1 MPVWHP
7 ACSNTSHK
15 VCEKTHTIEFIR
27 ITIMNLAR
35 KIKFGIAPLM
45 IIASPLLALAQTD
58 ASVTE
63 RLAKIEAASV
73 SAQASAD
80 NAWVLVCAAL
90 VLLMTAPGL
99 ALFYGGLVR
108 HKNVLSTILQSFI
121 MAGVVT
127 LIWAVYGYSL
137 AFGDGSPFIG
147 NLQFAFLKG
156 VGADP
161 NANYSA
167 TLPQMSFMV
176 FQLMFAIITP
186 ALISGAFAERIKF
199 SAMLLFTVLWTTLVY
214 LPLAHM
220 VWGNGGF
227 LNAALGGTFPA
238 LDFAGGT
245 VVHISS
251 GVSALI
257 CCLYLKKRLD
267 PQNNTPHNL
276 VLSVIGAA
284 LLWFGW
290 FGFNAGSALSASGLA
305 STAFVTTHFAAAAA
319 MLVWTAIEWIKHGK
333 PTILGAISG
342 AVAGLVGITPAA
354 GFVTPMA
361 ALGIGILAGGLCY
374 LMVCEV
380 KKRLGYDDTLDVFG
394 IHGAAGIMG
403 ALLTGILAT
412 KDVNPIFKD
421 ANGNALPVGLLEG
434 NSAQLVNQLV
444 GVVLTVAIA
453 SIATYLI
460 LKVVDLLIGVRVSE
474 AEEINGLDASQHGEL
489 AYVYAVAETI
499 ETTQAVEA
507 SKIPSLAD
515 SISVV
520 QLALDNE

>member
-1 MPVWHP
+1 
-7 ACSNTSHK
+7 
-15 VCEKTHTIEFIR
+15 
-27 ITIMNLAR
+27 MNLAF
-35 KIKFGIAPLM
+35 KNKFN
-45 IIASPLLALAQTD
+45 IASFMILVLPILALAQTD
-58 ASVTE
+58 ANLTE
-63 RLAKIEAASV
+63 RLAKIEAAN
-73 SAQASAD
+73 SAAQSSAD
-80 NAWVLVCAAL
+80 NAWVLLCAAL

-108 HKNVLSTILQSFI
+108 QKNVLSTILQSFI

-127 LIWAVYGYSL
+127 IIWAVYGYSL

-161 NANYSA
+161 NANYSSN
-167 TLPQMSFMV
+167 LPQMSFMV

-199 SAMLLFTVLWTTLVY
+199 SAMLLFTALWTTLVY
-214 LPLAHM
+214 LPLAHI
-220 VWGNGGF
+220 VWGSGGF
-227 LNAALGGTFPA
+227 LNAALGGAFPS

-251 GVSALI
+251 GVSAMV
-257 CCLYLKKRLD
+257 CCLYLGKRLNHQD
-267 PQNNTPHNL
+267 NTPHNV

-319 MLVWTAIEWIKHGK
+319 MLIWTAIEWVRHGK

-354 GFVTPMA
+354 GFVTPMSA
-361 ALGIGILAGGLCY
+361 ILIGLVAGTVCY

-394 IHGAAGIMG
+394 IHGAAGISG
-403 ALLTGILAT
+403 ALMTGIFAT
-412 KDVNPIFKD
+412 KEVNPIFKD
-421 ANGNALPVGLLEG
+421 ASGNALPVGLLEG
-434 NSAQLVNQLV
+434 NSAQIVYQLI
-444 GVVLTVAIA
+444 GVLLTVALA
-453 SIATYLI
+453 SVATYLI

-474 AEEINGLDASQHGEL
+474 TEEINGLDASQHGEL
-489 AYVYAVAETI
+489 AYVYAVTETF
-499 ETTQAVEA
+499 ETTQIVKA
-507 SKIPSLAD
+507 SEFPALVD
-515 SISVV
+515 SISTAE
-520 QLALDNE
+520 LARDSERKLPIPA